1 MRTGKK
7 AVAVAAAMAMAVT
20 VSAASFAAEAPKYN
34 NAVSGALKET
44 VVSDNE
50 GTPSEL
56 TGTIS
61 ITDIKVKVPVKA
73 IFDIDPNKTLTTGTA
88 SPQITGQA
96 TNYTITNLSSVP
108 LNISITNVATAK
120 GSKTTGA
127 DPEFVTTINDLES
140 KEHGIMFSIRPS
152 DTTVA
157 SVPVLPA
164 DKTTA
169 LADNWLKPSAA
180 KGGTIGNTYKFQDS
194 GATYKLEATGT
205 AGGKDA
211 LTMTLYGAT
220 KTGWTS
226 GDTFTVTPTFT
237 VSLVKAVTP

>member
-1 MRTGKK
+1 
-7 AVAVAAAMAMAVT
+7 
-20 VSAASFAAEAPKYN
+20 
-34 NAVSGALKET
+34 
-44 VVSDNE
+44 
-50 GTPSEL
+50 
-56 TGTIS
+56 
-61 ITDIKVKVPVKA
+61 
-73 IFDIDPNKTLTTGTA
+73 
-88 SPQITGQA
+88 
-96 TNYTITNLSSVP
+96 
-108 LNISITNVATAK
+108 
-120 GSKTTGA
+120 
-127 DPEFVTTINDLES
+127 
-140 KEHGIMFSIRPS
+140 MFSIRPS

-180 KGGTIGNTYKFQDS
+180 KGGTIGNTYKFQDN